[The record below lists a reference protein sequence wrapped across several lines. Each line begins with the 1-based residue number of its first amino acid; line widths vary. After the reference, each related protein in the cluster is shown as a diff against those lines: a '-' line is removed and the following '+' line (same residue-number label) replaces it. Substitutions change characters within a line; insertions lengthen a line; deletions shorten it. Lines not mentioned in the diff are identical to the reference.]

1 VVRFGSIEEWTAP
14 MGARGRKP
22 RVFCPTSDLGTRVES
37 ELLED
42 LGDVVA
48 CGALGD
54 RKPFGDLAVSQFPG
68 YKVAYR
74 SLTGVRVTSDR
85 LSGATDP
92 SMRPAGDTSVSEKA
106 F

>member
-1 VVRFGSIEEWTAP
+1 

-22 RVFCPTSDLGTRVES
+22 RVFCPTTNLGRRVEL

-48 CGALGD
+48 RGALGD
-54 RKPFGDLAVSQFPG
+54 RKLFGDLAVGQSPG
-68 YKVAYR
+68 SRVPTAR
-74 SLTGVRVTSDR
+74 SRGVRVTSDR

-92 SMRPAGDTSVSEKA
+92 SMPSAGDTSISEKA
-106 F
+106 Y